1 MNSEALTLTRA
12 CIELAKAAQMVKP
25 FEPKIATELSARFTR
40 FRRRKFADNEG
51 FAGSLS
57 ELRDALM
64 TLAGV
69 IRHYEIDDSG
79 STTDQLVD
87 ETLNIVDEF
96 EKREGRLG
104 SSRRG
109 SKEN

>member
-1 MNSEALTLTRA
+1 MVGTTNKSIDPTDEHGEPALGRA
-12 CIELAKAAQMVKP
+12 WLCKKVRQPWLGGRTAH
-25 FEPKIATELSARFTR
+25 SR
-40 FRRRKFADNEG
+40 
-51 FAGSLS
+51 GSLS
-57 ELRDALM
+57 ELRDASM

-96 EKREGRLG
+96 EKWGRPFGLKPARE
-104 SSRRG
+104 
-109 SKEN
+109 KEN

>member
-25 FEPKIATELSARFTR
+25 FEPKIATKLSARFTR
-40 FRRRKFADNEG
+40 FRRQKFADNEG

-96 EKREGRLG
+96 EKRGRPFGLKPA
-104 SSRRG
+104 RE
-109 SKEN
+109 KEN